1 MNNILTRIIEQKKIE
16 IAKLDLVALRQF
28 AWQSPRPRDFISALR
43 QTHGTD
49 CVRLIAEIKRASPSK
64 GILAAHLDLFQVAD
78 IYTQNGAAAISVLT
92 DEKFFLGK
100 LETLR
105 ELRFSHAARLPL
117 LRKDFIIDESQ
128 LFEAR
133 ANGADAVLLIVAALT
148 DDARFTDLHACAREL
163 GLTSLV
169 EVHNPV
175 ETERALR
182 LKGINLIGIN
192 NRNLETFEVSLD
204 TTEQIRPMI
213 PAGITVVSESG
224 IFNSEDVARLSKAGV
239 DAVLVGEAL
248 VTAPDIPA
256 KVQELSSVR
265 SAQ

>member
-1 MNNILTRIIEQKKIE
+1 MKWTDTRD
-16 IAKLDLVALRQF
+16 IAIALV
-28 AWQSPRPRDFISALR
+28 
-43 QTHGTD
+43 
-49 CVRLIAEIKRASPSK
+49 E
-64 GILAAHLDLFQVAD
+64 AHPDVD
-78 IYTQNGAAAISVLT
+78 
-92 DEKFFLGK
+92 
-100 LETLR
+100 
-105 ELRFSHAARLPL
+105 PL
-117 LRKDFIIDESQ
+117 K
-128 LFEAR
+128 
-133 ANGADAVLLIVAALT
+133 V
-148 DDARFTDLHACAREL
+148 RFTDLHACAREL